1 MRESGLGAL
10 FQRTEDPE
18 DDGDPHRDGAPPLAL
33 APPPPTGGNPRLI
46 ELARS
51 VELRAA
57 GPWLQGA

>member
-1 MRESGLGAL
+1 MRESGLDVL

-18 DDGDPHRDGAPPLAL
+18 DDGDPESAGPPPLAL
-33 APPPPTGGNPRLI
+33 APVPSHGGNPRLM

-57 GPWLQGA
+57 GPWLHGA